1 VSPAPHR
8 NRPSRAV
15 AGSPGRTVPARSFPA
30 RLSPERVAAATTA
43 RGRIRDAGRSAAP
56 GSSRAARRAAPAQA
70 PQSAGSRGAAR
81 SGGRAQGSMLSAVP
95 RLTSVA
101 AARADAAARAA
112 AATRADAATHAGA
125 TPTSAPVPVPASR
138 PAATAV
144 PLHPLLGE
152 RWSPRGF
159 DDVHVVGNAELLA
172 VLEAGRWAASS
183 SNTQPW
189 RFVVT
194 RRGEAAFDRLLGTLA
209 GGNRAWAHRAGVL
222 VLVAAQTRDD
232 QGAERR
238 WALYDTGLAVAQMV
252 LQAGSEGLVAH
263 QMAGFDRAAAAEA
276 FDLAD
281 DVDPVVVLALG
292 ALDPVAELPEPFAAR
307 ERAPRV
313 RRPLGDL
320 LLPAEP
326 GRAAAAV

>member
-1 VSPAPHR
+1 MSPAPHR
-8 NRPSRAV
+8 NRPSRAM
-15 AGSPGRTVPARSFPA
+15 AGSTGRAVPARSFPA

-56 GSSRAARRAAPAQA
+56 GSSRAARRAAPGQ
-70 PQSAGSRGAAR
+70 PSQPGGGRGAAR
-81 SGGRAQGSMLSAVP
+81 SGERAQGSMLSAVP

-101 AARADAAARAA
+101 AVREHAAARAGA
-112 AATRADAATHAGA
+112 GARAEEAGRDDAARA
-125 TPTSAPVPVPASR
+125 TARRPVPASR

-159 DDVHVVGNAELLA
+159 DHAHVVGNAELLA

-194 RRGEAAFDRLLGTLA
+194 RRGQAAFDRLLGTLA

-263 QMAGFDRAAAAEA
+263 QMAGFDRPAAAEA
-276 FDLAD
+276 FDLPD
-281 DVDPVVVLALG
+281 DVEPVVVLALG

-307 ERAPRV
+307 ERAPRA
-313 RRPLGDL
+313 RRPLGDI